1 MTNQDDE
8 FDWEAIRISI
18 ADLSPEELIEKAWNS
33 DVTNPAANFA
43 SRRALRAFAKE
54 SPQLS
59 QKIADLERGVSE
71 RLAIRIRG
79 SLITDHSAN
88 ASKLADFLK
97 KSSKAFNEIA
107 KSSNG
112 LGRIKDR
119 ILVTAP
125 MAGSVKV
132 IFTVEKDRRI
142 QRDLPLDEVL
152 TIHENAMKML
162 VGVWLQAE
170 DFESDVVNATINT
183 LNGKARNSIR
193 SLTQMLTKSHW
204 EVDGEYTDRSGEV
217 VPIAI
222 SKFGLKRLLDITANS
237 STEEVEISATGYVDG
252 WIWSKQVMKF
262 NREVGGPIDAYVPEP
277 LSQSVA
283 EWNAKHESAVNITLS
298 MLTTF
303 PVGDNEYSK
312 KSYTLLSIEPRM
324 EQGLFNDL

>member
-8 FDWEAIRISI
+8 FDWEAIRLSI
-18 ADLSPEELIEKAWNS
+18 ADISAEELIEKAWNS
-33 DVTNPAANFA
+33 DASNSAANFA

-71 RLAIRIRG
+71 RLAIRIHG

-88 ASKLADFLK
+88 ASKLAEFLK

-107 KSSNG
+107 KSENG

-125 MAGSVKV
+125 IAGSVKV
-132 IFTVEKDRRI
+132 IFTVEKDRRV
-142 QRDLPLDEVL
+142 QRDLPLDDVL

-170 DFESDVVNATINT
+170 DFESDVLNATINT
-183 LNGKARNSIR
+183 LNGHARKAVR
-193 SLTQMLTKSHW
+193 SLTQMLTKSRW
-204 EVDGEYTDRSGEV
+204 DVDGEYTDRSGEV

-222 SKFGLKRLLDITANS
+222 SKFGLKRVLDITANS
-237 STEEVEISATGYVDG
+237 STAEKKIKATGYVDG

-262 NREVGGPIDAYVPEP
+262 NRTVGGPIDAYVPEP
-277 LSQSVA
+277 LSQTVA
-283 EWNAKHESAVNITLS
+283 EWNAKHESAVNITLN

-303 PVGDNEYSK
+303 PMGDNEYSR
-312 KSYTLLSIEPRM
+312 KSYTLLSLEPSM
-324 EQGLFNDL
+324 EQGSLNDI

>member
-8 FDWEAIRISI
+8 FDWEAIRLSI
-18 ADLSPEELIEKAWNS
+18 ADISAEELIEKAWNS
-33 DVTNPAANFA
+33 DASNSAANFA

-71 RLAIRIRG
+71 RLAIRIHG

-88 ASKLADFLK
+88 ASKLAEFLK

-107 KSSNG
+107 KSVNG
-112 LGRIKDR
+112 LVRIKDR

-125 MAGSVKV
+125 IAGSVRV
-132 IFTVEKDRRI
+132 IFTVEKDRRV
-142 QRDLPLDEVL
+142 QRDLPLDDVL

-170 DFESDVVNATINT
+170 DFESDVLNATINT
-183 LNGKARNSIR
+183 LNGQARQSVR
-193 SLTQMLTKSHW
+193 SLTQMLTKSGW
-204 EVDGEYTDRSGEV
+204 DVDGEYMDRSGEV

-222 SKFGLKRLLDITANS
+222 SKFGLKRVLDITANS
-237 STEEVEISATGYVDG
+237 STAEEEIKATGYVDG

-262 NREVGGPIDAYVPEP
+262 NRTVGGPIDAYVPEP
-277 LSQSVA
+277 LSQTVA
-283 EWNAKHESAVNITLS
+283 EWNAKHESAVNITLN

-303 PVGDNEYSK
+303 PMGDNEYSR
-312 KSYTLLSIEPRM
+312 KSYTLLSLEPSM
-324 EQGLFNDL
+324 EQGSLNDI